1 MAQFLT
7 DEWFQQVATLTEQ
20 AGELN
25 LPANLAN
32 LAINFIISEQNQQVE
47 LNLSGALLSKGL
59 SERAK
64 TTLRLEQNL
73 FRTIFLEFDTASAM
87 TAFMM
92 GKIKIE
98 GDMMQL
104 MALQSAK
111 PSTEQKALYKQ
122 ILQMTG

>member
-25 LPANLAN
+25 LPVNLAN
-32 LAINFIISEQNQQVE
+32 LTVNFVVNQQGE
-47 LNLSGALLSKGL
+47 QRLLHLQGASLVQGLLDN
-59 SERAK
+59 AK
-64 TTLRLEQNL
+64 TTLHLDEHLLRK
-73 FRTIFLEFDTASAM
+73 IFLEFDTASAM

-111 PSTEQKALYKQ
+111 PSAEQKALYKQ
-122 ILQMTG
+122 ILQMTE

>member
-25 LPANLAN
+25 LPANLSN
-32 LAINFIISEQNQQVE
+32 LAINFIVSEQNQQVE

-59 SERAK
+59 SETAK

-73 FRTIFLEFDTASAM
+73 FRKIFLEFDTASAM

-122 ILQMTG
+122 ILQMTK